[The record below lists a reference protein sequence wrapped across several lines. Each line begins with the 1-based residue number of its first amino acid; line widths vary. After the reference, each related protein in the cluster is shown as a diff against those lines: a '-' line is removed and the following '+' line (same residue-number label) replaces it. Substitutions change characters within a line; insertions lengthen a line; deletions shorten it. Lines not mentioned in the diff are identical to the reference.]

1 MNEKYFLEQLNNLLM
16 VHSPIGF
23 CNDVEEYVCKEIKN
37 IGFKPEKI
45 HSGGVKVVLN
55 DSKDSTLF
63 TAHLDEIGLMVRY
76 IYPDGTLRV
85 EKVGGLHPEYALL
98 ENVTIY
104 TRDGRSY
111 PGTVQKKY
119 SSVHVTEDKVADEKF
134 DYATNLVVV
143 LDSDIKNADDVKA
156 LGIDIGSFVALEPR
170 TRIENG
176 YIKSRFIDD
185 KVAAAILLTV
195 MKKVKDKNLKL
206 SKNVLMHFAIYEE
219 LGHGLTYVPDG
230 VKDVIGVDIAPTGPF
245 QNSDEHKVSIFCQD
259 SRFPYNYDLT
269 NDLIKCA
276 KENGIDYVTDSFT
289 PHYGSDGDGAV
300 QAGNDVRHA
309 AIGEGCANSH
319 AYERTHMDGIIN
331 TYKLI
336 LDYITK

>member
-1 MNEKYFLEQLNNLLM
+1 MNEKYFLEQLNNLLKIN
-16 VHSPIGF
+16 SPIGF
-23 CNDVEEYVCKEIKN
+23 CNNVENYVIDEIKN
-37 IGFKPEKI
+37 IGYTPDKI
-45 HSGGVKVVLN
+45 HSGGVKVNLN
-55 DSKDSTLF
+55 GIEDSLLF

-76 IYPDGTLRV
+76 INNDGTLRV

-98 ENVTIY
+98 ENVMVY
-104 TRDGRSY
+104 TRDGRKY
-111 PGTVQKKY
+111 TGTVQKKY
-119 SSVHVTEDKVADEKF
+119 SSVHVTEDKIADEKF
-134 DYATNLVVV
+134 DYATNIVVV
-143 LDSDIKNADDVKA
+143 LDEDVKSKEDVKK

-185 KVAAAILLTV
+185 KVASAILLTV
-195 MKKVKDKNLKL
+195 MKEVHEKNLTL
-206 SKNVLMHFAIYEE
+206 NRNVVMHFAVSEE
-219 LGHGLTYVPDG
+219 LGHGLTYVPEG
-230 VKDVIGVDIAPTGPF
+230 VSDVVAIDIAPTGPY

-269 NDLIKCA
+269 NELMNCA
-276 KENGIDYVTDSFT
+276 IRNKIDYVMDSFT

-300 QAGNDVRHA
+300 TAGNNIRHA

-331 TYKLI
+331 TYNLV
-336 LDYITK
+336 LDFITK